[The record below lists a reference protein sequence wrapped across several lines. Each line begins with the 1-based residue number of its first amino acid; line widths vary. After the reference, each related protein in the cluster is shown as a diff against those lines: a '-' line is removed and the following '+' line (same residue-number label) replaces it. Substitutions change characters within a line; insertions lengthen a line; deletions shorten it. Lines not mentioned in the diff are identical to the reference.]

1 MGDFNA
7 NLDHFHLSVSK
18 HNKGCWQYS
27 LFHYLQQNRY
37 TDLQLIFGSDQT
49 SPGFTFTSPQNDA
62 ITCIDAIF
70 TSPSFSF
77 APLYC
82 HTRKSFLYLSDH
94 LILATYFQLIE
105 SKQAWHERRLRTKR
119 KVYNVSSIEESDWT
133 AFAEYSEK
141 YFRNHN
147 YKKYDTLSA
156 NKQSINIL
164 WTKIKELLI
173 TTANKTIPCIYRSP
187 DDLIPKPKTLT
198 SCYSALKRLN
208 HILLQFRTKYL
219 SHSLWPDA
227 SKWSMIKDS
236 I

>member
-1 MGDFNA
+1 MFFKGNIKVRIIIVYLHADLTARHQRQALQAQIIEILNASHSAQYHIIIMGDFNA

-82 HTRKSFLYLSDH
+82 HTRKSFWYLSDH
-94 LILATYFQLIE
+94 LIVTAYFQPVE
-105 SKQAWHERRLRTKR
+105 SIKERHER
-119 KVYNVSSIEESDWT
+119 
-133 AFAEYSEK
+133 
-141 YFRNHN
+141 
-147 YKKYDTLSA
+147 
-156 NKQSINIL
+156 
-164 WTKIKELLI
+164 
-173 TTANKTIPCIYRSP
+173 
-187 DDLIPKPKTLT
+187 
-198 SCYSALKRLN
+198 
-208 HILLQFRTKYL
+208 
-219 SHSLWPDA
+219 
-227 SKWSMIKDS
+227 
-236 I
+236 